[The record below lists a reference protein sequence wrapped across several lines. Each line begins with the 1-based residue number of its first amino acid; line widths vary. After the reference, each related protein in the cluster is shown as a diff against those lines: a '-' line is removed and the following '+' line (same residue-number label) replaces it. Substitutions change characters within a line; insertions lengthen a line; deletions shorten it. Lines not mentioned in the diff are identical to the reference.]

1 MTDAIGQVEASSEL
15 FFQLLG
21 NTEADY
27 RVAQTTTQV
36 TDPDWPPQSQFDD
49 PAGDEATFL
58 TDSDSTG
65 FVALNGFLRG
75 GFTGAVAGQASAALT
90 DRDSFAPALTTPLVI
105 SRSAYRVPSRPCRLS
120 MAS

>member
-36 TDPDWPPQSQFDD
+36 TDPI
-49 PAGDEATFL
+49 G
-58 TDSDSTG
+58 
-65 FVALNGFLRG
+65 
-75 GFTGAVAGQASAALT
+75 
-90 DRDSFAPALTTPLVI
+90 
-105 SRSAYRVPSRPCRLS
+105 RLS
-120 MAS
+120 LSLTILPGMKQRF